1 MGFNVPEPDEYSQ
14 PLPDLVGPLVHLGVC
29 TSTTWNAVV
38 LCAYKRSKSSQSN
51 PVTCEW
57 KIQRDGAKWR
67 GCESVTLDA
76 HRSQDAASGSAFEW
90 QFIRFTLPTVP
101 LKDEQVLS
109 YRISVDTIVHHDEQD
124 LEQAFRTPA
133 QFRTSQIVSRAASI
147 PIPAANKEWRVV
159 ATSCYDQRRGVG
171 KRLWKNIAGVASLAE
186 LIR

>member
-14 PLPDLVGPLVHLGVC
+14 PLPDLVGPLVRLGVC

-57 KIQRDGAKWR
+57 KIQRNGAKWR

-101 LKDEQVLS
+101 LKDEQLLS
-109 YRISVDTIVHHDEQD
+109 YRISVDTM
-124 LEQAFRTPA
+124 
-133 QFRTSQIVSRAASI
+133 VSRSASI
-147 PIPAANKEWRVV
+147 PIPAAKQEWRVV